1 MRAQRTPAAKRSPGP
16 RRAGVRDSDVSQGEL
31 RTLTFTLTVRTSA
44 RQTPHIPTRG
54 EAALDRPSPGPR
66 ACAEASDTKGKGHP
80 LLTRQAHRQAW
91 PCHRTGGS
99 RESSSL
105 LPAARPPLPSLPG
118 SLTANC
124 CCLSTRTPP
133 PLTSDLRL
141 LSQRLPPIWGV
152 AHQTIQQ
159 ARGPS
164 SSQCFS
170 ATPPGDP
177 GDILLQ

>member
-1 MRAQRTPAAKRSPGP
+1 MRAQRTPAAKRWPGP

-54 EAALDRPSPGPR
+54 EAALDRPSPGLR

-91 PCHRTGGS
+91 PCHRTGGG

-152 AHQTIQQ
+152 ARQTIQQ

>member
-1 MRAQRTPAAKRSPGP
+1 MRAQRTPAAKRWPGP

-66 ACAEASDTKGKGHP
+66 ACAEASDAKGKGHP

-91 PCHRTGGS
+91 PCHRTGGG

>member
-31 RTLTFTLTVRTSA
+31 RTLTFTLTDRTSA
-44 RQTPHIPTRG
+44 RQTPRIPTRG
-54 EAALDRPSPGPR
+54 EAAPDRPSPGPR

-91 PCHRTGGS
+91 PCHRTGGG

>member
-91 PCHRTGGS
+91 PCHRWQQGEQQPPPCSTAS
-99 RESSSL
+99 TAQPAREPDRKLL
-105 LPAARPPLPSLPG
+105 LPEHKD
-118 SLTANC
+118 
-124 CCLSTRTPP
+124 PP

-141 LSQRLPPIWGV
+141 LSQKLPPIWGV
-152 AHQTIQQ
+152 ARQTIQQ

>member
-1 MRAQRTPAAKRSPGP
+1 MRAQRTPAAKRWPGP

-133 PLTSDLRL
+133 PPTSDLRL

-152 AHQTIQQ
+152 ARQTIQQ

>member
-1 MRAQRTPAAKRSPGP
+1 MRAQRTPAAKRWPGP

-66 ACAEASDTKGKGHP
+66 ACAEASDAKGKGHP

-91 PCHRTGGS
+91 PCHRTGGG

-133 PLTSDLRL
+133 PPTSDLRL